1 MGEDTSR
8 EELAA
13 KIGRLIG
20 MATRSEQIGE
30 LLAAGSAELRRPLA
44 IVDANGAHLAGA
56 PATGRGRE
64 AFLAA
69 QAAARRGGGR
79 GAGQTAWLIRPVLAG
94 EQLLGYVSVG
104 GQPQLTGSEQALLD
118 ALCSLFAGQLQRAA
132 LATAVCAER
141 ARALRRRLITDPG
154 LTPAAAAEQAH
165 IAGIALADRY
175 WPAILVCEAG
185 ELDEVTLRGI
195 ADLAQ
200 RFGPESV
207 VVPFDDRMAVV
218 LLPDVAPGRQALPTL
233 EHMVRLARGR
243 PALHGVHGIAGE
255 TSVGLPELP
264 AVVRSLERLRR
275 YPQHESGALSVVDA
289 GRFAL
294 NRLFH
299 ESLDRPYA
307 AEFVRAQVG
316 PIIAYDREHHTD
328 LAETLQA
335 ALDHPNRDEAARAVS
350 MHRNTFR
357 RHLKQAITLVGIDLD
372 DPDERL
378 ALHVALR
385 LRRLLAIDQ
394 PSPGGSDRASLNPS
408 DPAAR

>member
-1 MGEDTSR
+1 MGEDTSS

-13 KIGRLIG
+13 RIGRLIRV
-20 MATRSEQIGE
+20 ATHTDQIDD
-30 LLAAGSAELRRPLA
+30 LLAAGSADLRRPLA

-56 PATGRGRE
+56 PATGGGRE
-64 AFLAA
+64 ALLAA
-69 QAAARRGGGR
+69 QAAARRGGEPT
-79 GAGQTAWLIRPVLAG
+79 AGQTAWLIRPVLAG
-94 EQLLGYVSVG
+94 ERLLGYMSAG
-104 GQPQLTGSEQALLD
+104 GQPPPTVAEQALLD
-118 ALCSLFAGQLQRAA
+118 ALCSLLAGSLRRAA
-132 LATAVCAER
+132 LATAVSAER

-154 LTPAAAAEQAH
+154 LTPTVAAEQAR
-165 IAGIALADRY
+165 AVGIALAERY

-185 ELDEVTLRGI
+185 ELDQVTLSGI

-207 VVPFDDRMAVV
+207 VVPFDDHMAVV
-218 LLPDVAPGRQALPTL
+218 LLPDLAPDRQALPAL
-233 EHMVRLARGR
+233 EHMVRFARGR
-243 PALHGVHGIAGE
+243 LAPHGARGIAAD
-255 TSVGLPELP
+255 TSVGLRELP
-264 AVVRSLERLRR
+264 AVVRGLEPLRR
-275 YPQHESGALSVVDA
+275 YPQQDSAALSVVDA

-294 NRLFH
+294 NRLFY

-307 AEFVRAQVG
+307 AEFVRAQIG
-316 PIIAYDREHHTD
+316 AIIAYDREHRTD
-328 LAETLQA
+328 LAATLQA

-357 RHLKQAITLVGIDLD
+357 RHLKQAIQLVGVDLD
-372 DPDERL
+372 DPDARL

-394 PSPGGSDRASLNPS
+394 PSSGDSDRASLNPG

>member
-1 MGEDTSR
+1 MGGDTSR

-13 KIGRLIG
+13 RIGRLVG
-20 MATRSEQIGE
+20 VATRTEQIAE

-44 IVDANGAHLAGA
+44 IVDANGAHVAGH
-56 PATGRGRE
+56 PATGGGRE
-64 AFLAA
+64 ALLAA
-69 QAAARRGGGR
+69 QAAARRGGEPA
-79 GAGQTAWLIRPVLAG
+79 AGQTAWLIRPVLAG
-94 EQLLGYVSVG
+94 ERLLGYMSVG
-104 GQPQLTGSEQALLD
+104 GQPPPAGSEQALLD
-118 ALCSLFAGQLQRAA
+118 ALCALFAGSLQRAA
-132 LATAVCAER
+132 LATAVRAER

-154 LTPAAAAEQAH
+154 LTTAVAAEQAR
-165 IAGIALADRY
+165 AVGIVLAERY

-185 ELDEVTLRGI
+185 ELDEVTLSGI

-207 VVPFDDRMAVV
+207 VVPFDDHMAVV
-218 LLPDVAPGRQALPTL
+218 LLPDVAPGQRALPTL
-233 EHMVRLARGR
+233 EHMVRFARGR
-243 PALHGVHGIAGE
+243 LAPQGARGIAGE
-255 TSVGLPELP
+255 RSVGLPELP
-264 AVVRSLERLRR
+264 AVVRGLERLRH
-275 YPQHESGALSVVDA
+275 YPQHESAALSVVDA

-294 NRLFH
+294 NRLFY

-307 AEFVRAQVG
+307 AEFVRAQIG
-316 PIIAYDREHHTD
+316 SIIAYDREHDTD

-335 ALDHPNRDEAARAVS
+335 ALDHLNRDEAARAVS

-357 RHLKQAITLVGIDLD
+357 RHLKQAVELVGVDLD

-394 PSPGGSDRASLNPS
+394 PSPGDSDRASLNPG